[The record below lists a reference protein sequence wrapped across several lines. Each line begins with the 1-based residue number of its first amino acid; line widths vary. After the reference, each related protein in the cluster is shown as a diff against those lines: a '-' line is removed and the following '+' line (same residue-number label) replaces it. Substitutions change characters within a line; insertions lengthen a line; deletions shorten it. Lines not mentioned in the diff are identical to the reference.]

1 MSSRSNV
8 ERRAERS
15 VGRAARSR
23 PLSSKLGKVEY
34 RRTDVRLI
42 EATNMTVTDDGVDG
56 IDGGYDD
63 VDDDDDEDKVGKR
76 GGGRRRNMKHEKSAG
91 STHQH
96 RRQPG
101 GVR

>member
-63 VDDDDDEDKVGKR
+63 VDEDGDDDDDEEDKVGKR
-76 GGGRRRNMKHEKSAG
+76 GEVE
-91 STHQH
+91 TEEEI
-96 RRQPG
+96 
-101 GVR
+101 

>member
-1 MSSRSNV
+1 M
-8 ERRAERS
+8 
-15 VGRAARSR
+15 
-23 PLSSKLGKVEY
+23 
-34 RRTDVRLI
+34 VRLI

-63 VDDDDDEDKVGKR
+63 VDDGDDDDEDKVGKR
-76 GGGRRRNMKHEKSAG
+76 GGGRRRNMKYEKSTG
-91 STHQH
+91 STYQH